1 MPIPR
6 FIPLQGG
13 AKHLRI
19 EHVGGEVVPNPPGP
33 HWRIWINANGEF
45 SLGTFLELYPSGS
58 CYRVTWTPDGLEHRF
73 EVTE

>member
-19 EHVGGEVVPNPPGP
+19 EFYHDGNVED
-33 HWRIWINANGEF
+33 HWRIWINANGDF
-45 SLGTFLELYPSGS
+45 TLGTFIELHYNGD
-58 CYRVTWTPDGLEHRF
+58 CVRVTWTPDGLEHRF
-73 EVTE
+73 EVTEDG